1 MARSPG
7 WNVAADRMEVI
18 ARPFSSSVW
27 KKTSFLAGTVK
38 YALPSSSTGTVPR
51 TERARLIARLITE
64 LVEQEDVTPAS
75 PIADLW
81 KHFDADRG
89 GWLGERTA
97 SEELTESRR

>member
-1 MARSPG
+1 MSAQYDHALNAFHHLSP
-7 WNVAADRMEVI
+7 
-18 ARPFSSSVW
+18 P
-27 KKTSFLAGTVK
+27 
-38 YALPSSSTGTVPR
+38 
-51 TERARLIARLITE
+51 ERARLIARLITE